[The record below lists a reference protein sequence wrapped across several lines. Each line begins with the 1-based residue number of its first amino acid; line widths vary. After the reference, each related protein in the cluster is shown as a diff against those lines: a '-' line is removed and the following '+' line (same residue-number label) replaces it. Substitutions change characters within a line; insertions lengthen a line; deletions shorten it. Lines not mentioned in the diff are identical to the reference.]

1 VVEFLIFTV
10 GCFLGGLVTYIVIR
24 RKNVGTLRFYKIDPS
39 EPPAMTAIL
48 DKTPDEIGRRQ
59 FAVFQVSHE

>member
-1 VVEFLIFTV
+1 MVEFLIFAV
-10 GCFLGGLVTYIVIR
+10 GCFLGGFVTYLMIR

-48 DKTPDEIGRRQ
+48 AKTPDEISSRQ
-59 FAVFQVSHE
+59 FAVFKVSHE

>member
-1 VVEFLIFTV
+1 MVEFLIFAI
-10 GCFLGGLVTYIVIR
+10 GCFLGGLVTYVVIR
-24 RKNVGTLRFYKIDPS
+24 RKNVGTLRFYKVDPM

-48 DKTPDEIGRRQ
+48 DKTPDEISGRK